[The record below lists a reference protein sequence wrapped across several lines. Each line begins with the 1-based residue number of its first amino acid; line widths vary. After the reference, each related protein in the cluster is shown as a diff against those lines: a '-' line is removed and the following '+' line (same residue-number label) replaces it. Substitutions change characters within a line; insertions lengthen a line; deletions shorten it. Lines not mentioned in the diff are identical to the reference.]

1 MQSWNLHIPAPGQE
15 FVIRNKANLRDM
27 TNFKKT
33 LLFCSYDHV
42 KVHLYWFVM
51 FFVICFCIL
60 CLVLEIVFL
69 VQNFYIDWNASIW
82 KDVSL
87 IENLFI

>member
-1 MQSWNLHIPAPGQE
+1 
-15 FVIRNKANLRDM
+15 M
-27 TNFKKT
+27 TNLKKK

-51 FFVICFCIL
+51 FFVICFFIL

-69 VQNFYIDWNASIW
+69 VQNFYID
-82 KDVSL
+82 
-87 IENLFI
+87 